1 MSESKQGIP
10 RVLHRILHPTDFTS
24 GSERAFEHS
33 LKLALVAKGRFY
45 IVHSEDEET
54 LGDVDWAAFPGVRD
68 TLARWGLLEQGVPSA
83 AVADKLGIRVMKA
96 DVGDRDPVRG
106 VLNFLNEHPC
116 DLLVLATHAREG
128 LPRWL
133 HGSVGEPLSRKA
145 RLPVLF
151 LPHASRGF
159 VSTDSGE
166 VLLRRVLIPIDH
178 SPSPSQ
184 AVSLAID
191 LADGLQARETVF
203 HLLHVGADGPRM
215 HVDARYEPR
224 LRRLQREGPI
234 VDTIVQAAGELD
246 ADLIVMATQGHDG
259 FLDAFRGS
267 TTEQVLRRAARAV
280 LAVPAAQ

>member
-1 MSESKQGIP
+1 MSEPQPGIP

-24 GSERAFEHS
+24 GSERAFVHG

-45 IVHSEDEET
+45 IVHSEGEET
-54 LGDVDWAAFPGVRD
+54 PGDVDWMAFPGVRD

-224 LRRLQREGPI
+224 LHRLQRQGPT
-234 VDTIVQAAGELD
+234 VDTIVDAAGELD
-246 ADLIVMATQGHDG
+246 ADLVVMATQGHDG